1 MKEKIMRKLPVGIE
15 KFKEIRTE
23 KFYYIDKTAFIKELM
38 DSWGKVNLFTR
49 PRRFGKSL
57 NMDMLRSFFGIGAD
71 AALFE
76 GLQISE
82 EKELCEKY
90 LGQYPVIS
98 ISLKDVESDS
108 YEMSY
113 ELLSGIIYDEALR
126 LQWLLDSDRLT
137 KYDKAP
143 LQGILDHGFRSQAEL
158 CQSIKLLS
166 GLLYKQYDKKVIILI
181 DEYDVPLNKA
191 YQNGYY
197 DRMVSLIR
205 TMFSMALKTNDSL
218 LFAVLTGCLQ
228 GVAPSPL
235 GSKRPRQVDEVGFPA
250 KLEKTSL
257 SSQCQSIFTGLNNF
271 KVHAISDVRFDEYF
285 GFTDAEVR
293 KLLADYGMEEKYEEV
308 REWYDGYRFGHQE
321 VYCPWDVLNYVS
333 DHLADRSAEPAL
345 YWANSSGNM
354 TVRDIIEQSTGTVRS
369 EIELLV
375 SGGVVKKKI
384 IPEMTYQDLA
394 SEDPEEKMT
403 YLWSL
408 LYNTGYLTD
417 TERAAGGVHS
427 LAIPNRE
434 VRLIFEQQ
442 ILTWFSKA
450 VKSDTVK
457 LRSFCDAVKDGNA
470 EEMQKL
476 FNGFL
481 RRSISIRD
489 SAVRKGR
496 KESFYHGILVGLMG
510 SEESWIVRS
519 NPESGEGYSD
529 ILVEIPDDAVGC
541 VFEIK
546 YAENKKFESA
556 CREAMAQIRE
566 KDYAAVLRD
575 DGMEVIHVYGV
586 ACCLKEC
593 RILHEEL

>member
-1 MKEKIMRKLPVGIE
+1 MKERIMKKLPVGIE
-15 KFKEIRTE
+15 KFGKIRTE
-23 KFYYIDKTAFIKELM
+23 GFYYIDKTGFIKELL
-38 DSWGKVNLFTR
+38 DSWGEVNLFTR

-57 NMDMLRSFFGIGAD
+57 NMDMLRSFFEIGAD
-71 AALFE
+71 TTIFE
-76 GLQISE
+76 GLRISE
-82 EKELCEKY
+82 EKGLCEKY
-90 LGQYPVIS
+90 MGQYPVMS

-108 YEMSY
+108 YELAY
-113 ELLSGIIYDEALR
+113 ELMSGIMYDEALR
-126 LQWLLDSDRLT
+126 LQWLLESDRLT

-143 LQGILDHGFRSQAEL
+143 LQRILDHGFRSQAEL

-166 GLLYKQYDKKVIILI
+166 GLLYKHYEKKVIILI

-197 DRMVSLIR
+197 DKMVSLIR
-205 TMFSMALKTNDSL
+205 TMFSMALKTNESL
-218 LFAVLTGCLQ
+218 LFAVLTGCLR
-228 GVAPSPL
+228 V
-235 GSKRPRQVDEVGFPA
+235 SKE
-250 KLEKTSL
+250 
-257 SSQCQSIFTGLNNF
+257 SIFTGLNNF
-271 KVHAISDVRFDEYF
+271 KAHAISDVRYDEYF

-293 KLLADYGMEEKYEEV
+293 KLLDDYRMGEKYEEV
-308 REWYDGYRFGHQE
+308 REWYDGYRFGKQE

-333 DHLADRSAEPAL
+333 EHLADRGAEPAL

-375 SGGVVKKKI
+375 SGGVVKKRI

-417 TERAAGGVHS
+417 TEKAAGGMHS

-450 VKSDTVK
+450 VKSDTTK
-457 LRSFCDAVKDGNA
+457 LHSFCEAVKIGKA
-470 EEMQKL
+470 EVMKKM
-476 FNGFL
+476 FNSFL
-481 RRSISIRD
+481 NISISIRD
-489 SAVRKGR
+489 TAVRKGK
-496 KESFYHGILVGLMG
+496 KESFYHGIMVGIMG

-529 ILVEIPDDAVGC
+529 ILAEIPDDGVGC
-541 VFEIK
+541 VIEIK

-556 CREAMAQIRE
+556 CRTAMAQIRE
-566 KDYAAVLRD
+566 KDYASVLRD
-575 DGMEVIHVYGV
+575 DGMEVIHAYAV

-593 RILHEEL
+593 RIMHEKL

>member
-1 MKEKIMRKLPVGIE
+1 MKEKIMKKLPIGIE

-23 KFYYIDKTAFIKELM
+23 KFYYIDKTGFIKELM

-126 LQWLLDSDRLT
+126 LQWLLDSERLT

-181 DEYDVPLNKA
+181 DEYDVPLHKA

-218 LFAVLTGCLQ
+218 LFAVLTGCLR
-228 GVAPSPL
+228 V
-235 GSKRPRQVDEVGFPA
+235 SKE
-250 KLEKTSL
+250 
-257 SSQCQSIFTGLNNF
+257 SIFTGLNNF
-271 KVHAISDVRFDEYF
+271 KVHAISDVRYDEYF

-308 REWYDGYRFGHQE
+308 REWYDGYRFGQQE

-457 LRSFCDAVKDGNA
+457 LRSFCNAVKDGNA
-470 EEMQKL
+470 EE
-476 FNGFL
+476 
-481 RRSISIRD
+481 II
-489 SAVRKGR
+489 
-496 KESFYHGILVGLMG
+496 
-510 SEESWIVRS
+510 
-519 NPESGEGYSD
+519 
-529 ILVEIPDDAVGC
+529 
-541 VFEIK
+541 
-546 YAENKKFESA
+546 
-556 CREAMAQIRE
+556 
-566 KDYAAVLRD
+566 
-575 DGMEVIHVYGV
+575 
-586 ACCLKEC
+586 
-593 RILHEEL
+593 

>member
-1 MKEKIMRKLPVGIE
+1 MKENIMKKLPVGIE

-23 KFYYIDKTAFIKELM
+23 KFYYIDKTGFIKELA

-57 NMDMLRSFFGIGAD
+57 NMDMLRSFFEIGAD
-71 AALFE
+71 ASLFE
-76 GLQISE
+76 GLKISE
-82 EKELCEKY
+82 EKDLCGKY
-90 LGQYPVIS
+90 LGQYPVIFL
-98 ISLKDVESDS
+98 SLKDVESDS
-108 YEMSY
+108 YETSY
-113 ELLSGIIYDEALR
+113 ELLSGIIYDEVLR
-126 LQWLLDSDRLT
+126 LQWLLDSERLT
-137 KYDKAP
+137 NYDKAP
-143 LQGILDHGFRSQAEL
+143 LKRILDHGFRSQAEL
-158 CQSIKLLS
+158 CQCIKLLS

-205 TMFSMALKTNDSL
+205 TMFSMALKTNESL
-218 LFAVLTGCLQ
+218 LFAVLTGCLR
-228 GVAPSPL
+228 V
-235 GSKRPRQVDEVGFPA
+235 SKE
-250 KLEKTSL
+250 
-257 SSQCQSIFTGLNNF
+257 SIFTGLNNF
-271 KVHAISDVRFDEYF
+271 KVHAISDVRYDEYF
-285 GFTDAEVR
+285 GFTDEEVR
-293 KLLADYGMEEKYEEV
+293 MLLADYGLEEKYGEV
-308 REWYDGYRFGHQE
+308 REWYDGYRFGQQE

-345 YWANSSGNM
+345 YWANSSGNV
-354 TVRDIIEQSTGTVRS
+354 TVREIIEQSTGTVRS

-375 SGGVVKKKI
+375 SGGEVKKKI

-394 SEDPEEKMT
+394 AEDAEEKMT

-442 ILTWFSKA
+442 ILTWFSRA
-450 VKSDTVK
+450 VKSDTK
-457 LRSFCDAVKDGNA
+457 NLRLFLDAVKSGDA
-470 EEMQKL
+470 EGMQKL

-489 SAVRKGR
+489 TAVRKGK
-496 KESFYHGILVGLMG
+496 KESFYHGILVGIMG

-529 ILVEIPDDAVGC
+529 ILVEIPDDGVGC
-541 VFEIK
+541 VMEIK
-546 YAENKKFESA
+546 YAENKRFEPA
-556 CREAMAQIRE
+556 CREAVKQIRE
-566 KDYAAVLRD
+566 KNYAAALRD
-575 DGMEVIHVYGV
+575 GGMEVIHAYGI
-586 ACCLKEC
+586 ACCMKEC
-593 RILHEEL
+593 RIVHEKL

>member
-1 MKEKIMRKLPVGIE
+1 MYNSRKASEKGGGGMKDKIMKKLPVGIE
-15 KFKEIRTE
+15 KFRKICTE
-23 KFYYIDKTAFIKELM
+23 GFYYIDKTGFIKELL
-38 DSWGKVNLFTR
+38 DSWAEVNLFTR

-57 NMDMLRSFFGIGAD
+57 NMDMLRSFFEIGAD
-71 AALFE
+71 ASLFK

-82 EKELCEKY
+82 EKELCGKY
-90 LGQYPVIS
+90 QGQYPVIS
-98 ISLKDVESDS
+98 LSLKDVESDS

-113 ELLSGIIYDEALR
+113 ELLSGLIYDEALR

-143 LQGILDHGFRSQAEL
+143 LQRILDQGFRNQAEL
-158 CQSIKLLS
+158 CQCIKLLS
-166 GLLYKQYDKKVIILI
+166 GLLYKHYDKKVIILI

-197 DRMVSLIR
+197 DRMISLIR

-218 LFAVLTGCLQ
+218 FFAALTGCLR
-228 GVAPSPL
+228 V
-235 GSKRPRQVDEVGFPA
+235 SKE
-250 KLEKTSL
+250 
-257 SSQCQSIFTGLNNF
+257 SIFTGLNNF
-271 KVHAISDVRFDEYF
+271 KVHSISDVRYDEYF
-285 GFTDAEVR
+285 GFTDEEVK
-293 KLLADYGMEEKYEEV
+293 KLLADYGMEEKYGEV
-308 REWYDGYRFGHQE
+308 KEWYDGYRFGQQE

-354 TVRDIIEQSTGTVRS
+354 AVRDIIEQSTGTVRA
-369 EIELLV
+369 EIEQLV

-394 SEDPEEKMT
+394 SEDAEEKMT

-417 TERAAGGVHS
+417 TERVTGGIHS

-450 VKSDTVK
+450 VKNDTAK
-457 LRSFCDAVKDGNA
+457 LRNFCDAVKSGDA

-489 SAVRKGR
+489 TAVRKGR

-510 SEESWIVRS
+510 SEDSWIVRS
-519 NPESGEGYSD
+519 NPESGDGYSD
-529 ILVEIPDDAVGC
+529 ILVEIPEDGVGC
-541 VFEIK
+541 VIEIK
-546 YAENKKFESA
+546 YAEERKFDEK
-556 CREAMAQIRE
+556 CMEAMRQIKE
-566 KDYAAVLRD
+566 KNYAEQLRI
-575 DGMEVIHVYGV
+575 DGLEVIHAYGV

-593 RILHEEL
+593 RIVHEKL

>member
-1 MKEKIMRKLPVGIE
+1 MKENITKKLPVGIE

-23 KFYYIDKTAFIKELM
+23 GFYYIDKTGFINELM

-57 NMDMLRSFFGIGAD
+57 NMDMLRSFFEIGAD
-71 AALFE
+71 ASLFE
-76 GLQISE
+76 GLRISE
-82 EKELCEKY
+82 EKELCRKY
-90 LGQYPVIS
+90 MGQYPVIF

-113 ELLSGIIYDEALR
+113 ELLSGIIYDEVLR

-143 LQGILDHGFRSQAEL
+143 LQRILNHGFRNQAEL
-158 CQSIKLLS
+158 CQCIKLLS
-166 GLLYKQYDKKVIILI
+166 GLLYKHYDKKVIILI

-218 LFAVLTGCLQ
+218 FFAVLTGCLR
-228 GVAPSPL
+228 V
-235 GSKRPRQVDEVGFPA
+235 SKE
-250 KLEKTSL
+250 
-257 SSQCQSIFTGLNNF
+257 SIFTGLNNF
-271 KVHAISDVRFDEYF
+271 KVHAISDVRYDEYF
-285 GFTDAEVR
+285 GFTDAEVQ
-293 KLLADYGMEEKYEEV
+293 KLLSDYGMEEKYGEV
-308 REWYDGYRFGHQE
+308 KEWYDGYRFGQQE

-333 DHLADRSAEPAL
+333 DHLADREAEPAL

-375 SGGVVKKKI
+375 SGKVVKKKI

-394 SEDPEEKMT
+394 SEEPEEKMT

-417 TERAAGGVHS
+417 VERAAGGIHS

-442 ILTWFSKA
+442 ILSWFSRS
-450 VKSDTVK
+450 VKSDTTR
-457 LRSFCDAVKDGNA
+457 LRKFCDAVKSGDA
-470 EEMQKL
+470 EEMQKV

-489 SAVRKGR
+489 TAVRKGR

-519 NPESGEGYSD
+519 NPESGDGYSD
-529 ILVEIPDDAVGC
+529 ILAEIPDDGVGC

-546 YAENKKFESA
+546 YAENKKFEPA
-556 CREAMAQIRE
+556 CREAMEQIHK

-575 DGMEVIHVYGV
+575 AGMEVIHAYGV

-593 RILHEEL
+593 RIIHERL

>member
-1 MKEKIMRKLPVGIE
+1 MKDKIMKKLPVGIE
-15 KFKEIRTE
+15 KFNEIRKE
-23 KFYYIDKTAFIKELM
+23 EFYYIDKTGFIKELM

-57 NMDMLRSFFGIGAD
+57 NMDMLRSFFEIGVD
-71 AALFE
+71 ASLFK

-82 EKELCEKY
+82 EKELCGKY
-90 LGQYPVIS
+90 QGQYPVIS
-98 ISLKDVESDS
+98 LSLKDVESDS

-113 ELLSGIIYDEALR
+113 ELLSGLIYDEALR
-126 LQWLLDSDRLT
+126 LQWLLDSERLT

-143 LQGILDHGFRSQAEL
+143 LRRILDQGFRNQAEL
-158 CQSIKLLS
+158 CQCIKLLS
-166 GLLYKQYDKKVIILI
+166 GLLHKHFDKEVIILI

-218 LFAVLTGCLQ
+218 FFAVLTGCLR
-228 GVAPSPL
+228 V
-235 GSKRPRQVDEVGFPA
+235 SKE
-250 KLEKTSL
+250 
-257 SSQCQSIFTGLNNF
+257 SIFTGLNNF
-271 KVHAISDVRFDEYF
+271 KVHAISDVRYDEYF
-285 GFTDAEVR
+285 GFTDEEVK
-293 KLLADYGMEEKYEEV
+293 KLLADYGMEEKYGEV
-308 REWYDGYRFGHQE
+308 KEWYDGYRFGQQE

-354 TVRDIIEQSTGTVRS
+354 TVRDIIEQSTGTVRA
-369 EIELLV
+369 EIEQLV

-417 TERAAGGVHS
+417 IERATGGIHS

-434 VRLIFEQQ
+434 VSLIFEQQ

-450 VKSDTVK
+450 VKNDTAK
-457 LRSFCDAVKDGNA
+457 LRNFCDAVKSGDA

-481 RRSISIRD
+481 RKSISIRD
-489 SAVRKGR
+489 TAVRIGR

-510 SEESWIVRS
+510 SEDSWIVRS
-519 NPESGEGYSD
+519 NPEFGDGYSD
-529 ILVEIPDDAVGC
+529 ILVEIPEDGIGC
-541 VFEIK
+541 VIEIK
-546 YAENKKFESA
+546 YAEERKFDEK
-556 CREAMAQIRE
+556 CMEAMQQIKE
-566 KDYAAVLRD
+566 KNYAEQLRI
-575 DGMEVIHVYGV
+575 DGVEVIHAYGV

-593 RILHEEL
+593 RIVHEKL